1 VLPGNSQIVSNLF
14 FGLQSGFSWGLLG
27 VCQGASVPDQR
38 VQVQNRFE
46 ESKGSYPPF
55 KKGGAKSIESAT
67 ESVATESVATE
78 SVATESVAT
87 ESVATG
93 SVATGSVATESVC

>member
-46 ESKGSYPPF
+46 ESKGFAYKDGF
-55 KKGGAKSIESAT
+55 KALNLGLEDQIIFPIFQSALGVAKKISAWIDCVHCVPVIV
-67 ESVATESVATE
+67 SVNS
-78 SVATESVAT
+78 
-87 ESVATG
+87 
-93 SVATGSVATESVC
+93 C